1 VIVKAAALLLLAGSL
16 MGVAAARTPDTTPS
30 QAEVC
35 RLQLADQDTAPRR
48 TTHGATSAA
57 LIGDSWSG
65 GAGVFPN
72 RLAERLGLDL
82 RVAAFGGSGY
92 INPSACGG
100 RTFGNRVAR
109 IPVDARL
116 VVLAGGI
123 NDSGYPNLAAAVRDL
138 IEAVHDRAPAA
149 QVVVLG
155 VPRVPLFADELTD
168 PVDQT
173 LEEVAA
179 ERGALFVDVRPWTIT
194 TLPDRIHPD
203 PAGARAYADQVAA
216 ALTGT

>member
-1 VIVKAAALLLLAGSL
+1 
-16 MGVAAARTPDTTPS
+16 MS

-35 RLQLADQDTAPRR
+35 RLQLADHQTAPRR
-48 TTHGATSAA
+48 ADHGTTPAA
-57 LIGDSWSG
+57 LIGDSWSA
-65 GAGVFPN
+65 GAGVFPD
-72 RLAERLGLDL
+72 RLAQHLGLDL

-100 RTFGNRVAR
+100 HPFAARVAR
-109 IPVDARL
+109 IPADAQL